1 MEEKKINKHE
11 SNIFWHLTL
20 PAKGQHGS
28 THSAAEGW
36 SPTRPPS
43 ALQRMQ
49 HEAANAGC
57 SMQEGVRDKGCRE
70 MPTQPLNSRLGSPW
84 SPLWSPSCVQIDFS
98 RAHPGPRQ
106 PLLGEGGTLH
116 LCPKPCS
123 AILLFSL
130 PDASS
135 LQLLSSP
142 HALLCCIVP
151 ETRNKRRG
159 KKIGR
164 IGVCVYVGGGWGGSF
179 PSVQLF
185 AASQYETTMWHL
197 T

>member
-1 MEEKKINKHE
+1 M
-11 SNIFWHLTL
+11 
-20 PAKGQHGS
+20 G
-28 THSAAEGW
+28 
-36 SPTRPPS
+36 
-43 ALQRMQ
+43 
-49 HEAANAGC
+49 
-57 SMQEGVRDKGCRE
+57 D
-70 MPTQPLNSRLGSPW
+70 
-84 SPLWSPSCVQIDFS
+84 
-98 RAHPGPRQ
+98 
-106 PLLGEGGTLH
+106 GTLH

-135 LQLLSSP
+135 LQFLSSP

-164 IGVCVYVGGGWGGSF
+164 IGEGEGGSF
-179 PSVQLF
+179 LSVQLF